1 VLLAPRKLAVCHPA
15 AAAVQFLRLKPLD
28 RDGNP
33 PILREGRRMK
43 MEFGVIDHVDR
54 QKKPIHE
61 TYDSRMK
68 LMELYD
74 RAGFSTFHVTE
85 HHFTPLGLAPSPM
98 VFLAAAS
105 RITKNIRFAPLVLIA
120 TLYNPLRLA
129 AEICMLDHLTNGRFE
144 IGTGRGVS
152 GVELGFFNVKEQ
164 DAPSIYGEAMQV
176 LMAALTKDVV
186 DFHGKYFDFTNVPIE
201 LKPLQKPHPPMWYAT
216 NAPES
221 AARAARANMNMVNL
235 LGAPEA
241 RAVICAFKDS
251 WNATH
256 GGKGMKMP
264 RTGIARNL
272 FVGETDRQAEER
284 GRFASKGFYES
295 LVYLWRKY
303 NVTAMSL
310 EEVLRA
316 SEASL
321 IAGTPATVRA
331 KIEEQLDQS
340 GANYFVARFAYG
352 ELSHEESVRSLELF
366 RDEVM
371 PHFRE

>member
-1 VLLAPRKLAVCHPA
+1 
-15 AAAVQFLRLKPLD
+15 
-28 RDGNP
+28 
-33 PILREGRRMK
+33 MK
-43 MEFGVIDHVDR
+43 MDFGVIDHVDR

-74 RAGFSTFHVTE
+74 QAGFSTFHVTE

-129 AEICMLDHLTNGRFE
+129 AEICMLDHLTNGRFD

-164 DAPSIYGEAMQV
+164 DAPAIYGEAMQV
-176 LMAALTKDVV
+176 LMAALTQDVV
-186 DFHGKYFDFTNVPIE
+186 NYHGKYFDFTNVPIE
-201 LKPLQKPHPPMWYAT
+201 MKPLQKPHPPLWYAT

-221 AARAARANMNMVNL
+221 AARAARQNMNVVNL

-251 WNATH
+251 WNAAH

-264 RTGIARNL
+264 KTGIARNL
-272 FVGETDRQAEER
+272 YVGETDRQAEER
-284 GRFASKGFYES
+284 GKFGSKGFYES

-340 GANYFVARFAYG
+340 QANYFVARFAYG
-352 ELSHEESVRSLELF
+352 DLTHEESARSLELF

-371 PHFRE
+371 PHFQT